1 MNLLNKTLCCLGS
14 IFIATVLFVNQSSAA
29 ADKIGVVD
37 LRKAILTSTA
47 GQKAK
52 DLIDQKA
59 KTLQADLKKD
69 QDALVALQKDMEKKG
84 AAWNDAMKKEKAT
97 EFQKK
102 GREFNAKQQEAN
114 ADMRKLEEEHLKPL
128 QQKALDVA
136 KKVAKD
142 EGYAFVLPR
151 EVLVVAPEDNDITD
165 KVVSELNKSK

>member
-14 IFIATVLFVNQSSAA
+14 LLIATILFVNQSNAA
-29 ADKIGVVD
+29 EKIGVVD

-52 DLIDQKA
+52 DLIDQKG
-59 KTLQADLKKD
+59 KSLQAELKKD
-69 QDALVALQKDMEKKG
+69 QDALIALQKDMEKKG
-84 AAWNDAMKKEKAT
+84 AAWNDAMKKEKAG

-102 GREFNAKQQEAN
+102 GRDFNAKQQEAN

-128 QQKALDVA
+128 QQKALDIA

-151 EVLVVAPEDNDITD
+151 EVLVVAPDDNDITD
-165 KVVSELNKSK
+165 KVISELNKSK

>member
-1 MNLLNKTLCCLGS
+1 MNLINKTLCCLGS
-14 IFIATVLFVNQSSAA
+14 MLIAAILFVNQSHA

-59 KTLQADLKKD
+59 KTFQADLKKD
-69 QDALVALQKDMEKKG
+69 QEALIALQKEMEKKG
-84 AAWNDAMKKEKAT
+84 AAWNDAMKKEKAA